1 MAKQIGVFCGTF
13 NPIHWG
19 HLLMAESARDQ
30 GGLEE
35 VLFITSPNPP
45 HRKDDLLDAESR
57 HELVEAAVSD
67 NQLFEPSRMELDRS
81 GGPSYTVDTL
91 KTLAER
97 YGAGVELNLI
107 IGQDNLGYIGQW
119 HKAAEIFTLCTLLVA
134 PRVKQPAHAGA
145 PTEEKKLPADARLT
159 MLDIPH
165 IPVSSSAIRSRLR
178 NGRSV
183 LYMVPPAVDKILR
196 EKRYYV

>member
-19 HLLMAESARDQ
+19 HLFMAESARDQ
-30 GGLEE
+30 AELEE

-45 HRKDDLLDAESR
+45 HRKDDLLDAEQR
-57 HELVEAAVSD
+57 HELVEAAVAD
-67 NQLFEPSRMELDRS
+67 NEWFEPSRMELERS

-91 KTLAER
+91 KALAKR
-97 YGAGVELNLI
+97 FGDGVQLNLI
-107 IGQDNLGYIGQW
+107 IGQDNLNYIGQW
-119 HKAAEIFTLCTLLVA
+119 HKAEEIFGLCRLLVA
-134 PRVKQPAHAGA
+134 PRVKQPVHAGA
-145 PTEEKKLPADARLT
+145 PTEEKKPPADARLL

-165 IPVSSSAIRSRLR
+165 IPVSSSVIRSRLR

-196 EKRYYV
+196 DKRYYL